1 MLFSFHRFDAT
12 STSRARMR
20 SKSLRVTWS
29 SSLFTEP
36 VAFWARNVSAS
47 ALLLFKPFSASVTR
61 NRIASNS
68 DSFASS
74 LARTSVSSFSYCPI
88 CWS

>member
-1 MLFSFHRFDAT
+1 MLFSLLRFDAT
-12 STSRARMR
+12 STSRACMR
-20 SKSLRVTWS
+20 SKSLVTWS

-47 ALLLFKPFSASVTR
+47 ALLLVKPFSASVSR

-74 LARTSVSSFSYCPI
+74 LARTFI
-88 CWS
+88 